1 MVTALFAASSQPLIA
16 WSMAGLSG
24 AFLDSELSYEALFR
38 NILILLCAL
47 FIAWFADNI
56 KANLLLDSE
65 FELRRQVFD
74 SIYAMPI
81 DEFEKKDSGAYYNQI
96 GRDTQILSRELFEG
110 TLKVIVN
117 GLSIGLIA
125 VLLLYCHWMSFLI
138 ILIFLLPLTVNN
150 LLMPQQGYIFDDTI
164 RCNLDQKGTCTDEEL
179 PAIISKVKLDRFFAA
194 NGYTLDTQISNET
207 LQVSGGE
214 KARIGL
220 ARSLTLHKSIVIS
233 HIIHRPATRTDM
245 MLSCGLRFK
254 MIRKNGWNTD
264 GYDSARGIL
273 CNFLLPKFY

>member
-150 LLMPQQGYIFDDTI
+150 LLMPQQVYISTI
-164 RCNLDQKGTCTDEEL
+164 Q
-179 PAIISKVKLDRFFAA
+179 
-194 NGYTLDTQISNET
+194 
-207 LQVSGGE
+207 SGVILIRRE
-214 KARIGL
+214 PVRM
-220 ARSLTLHKSIVIS
+220 KS
-233 HIIHRPATRTDM
+233 
-245 MLSCGLRFK
+245 CLR
-254 MIRKNGWNTD
+254 
-264 GYDSARGIL
+264 
-273 CNFLLPKFY
+273 